1 MDKGK
6 SIQYWLQSAEDDWK
20 VSNHLFEKGDY
31 SYSLFFGHLAIE
43 KILKTI
49 YINRLNQNPPYT
61 HRLVYLAEKL
71 SLDLQEEQ
79 LELLETITDF
89 NIEARY
95 PDEKFSFKKRCTKD
109 FTEKYLRKIEEIR
122 KWLLEQI
129 Q

>member
-1 MDKGK
+1 LDKK
-6 SIQYWLQSAEDDWK
+6 QTIQYWLESAEDDWK

-31 SYSLFFGHLAIE
+31 PYSLFFEHLTIE
-43 KILKTI
+43 KILKAI
-49 YINRLNQNPPYT
+49 YVDKLNESPPYT

-71 SLDLQEEQ
+71 SLNLTAEQ

-89 NIEARY
+89 NMEARY

-109 FTEKYLRKIEEIR
+109 FTEKYLKDIQVFRE
-122 KWLLEQI
+122 WLLRLI